1 MRRVAI
7 FLAEGFPA
15 LCFFKINRTPDEPWN
30 ANDVSNRIESCV
42 VCKATPLFDSFS
54 DLHRH
59 WKCESWPGLR
69 CQFLFF
75 FFFKYHRI
83 EDVYVFSGNLL
94 LELSNICWNLYI
106 IYYVYIILYYIIYI
120 LELQIYYEKICKMF
134 EVATSFNERDT
145 FSFRFHFFNCP

>member
-1 MRRVAI
+1 MCRIVSN
-7 FLAEGFPA
+7 PA
-15 LCFFKINRTPDEPWN
+15 LFAKQLLFLTVSPICIDTGNVKVGLDYVVNFF
-30 ANDVSNRIESCV
+30 
-42 VCKATPLFDSFS
+42 
-54 DLHRH
+54 
-59 WKCESWPGLR
+59 
-69 CQFLFF
+69 FF